1 MTVVVGYLMS
11 DEGRA
16 ALDRAVDEAK
26 LRGSRLLVV
35 HSLQGGTRDE
45 EDQARA
51 YRDELARIEQV
62 LDNEPIT
69 SEVRQL
75 VRGRP
80 AGRDLVEIAR
90 EETATLIVIGLRHRS
105 LLGKSVLGSNA
116 QEVLLHADCPVLAV
130 KAARLP

>member
-16 ALDRAVDEAK
+16 ALNRAVDEAK
-26 LRGSRLLVV
+26 LRGTRLLVV
-35 HSLQGGTRDE
+35 HSLRGGTRDE

-51 YRDELARIEQV
+51 YRDELARIEQL
-62 LDNEPIT
+62 LDSEPIT

-80 AGRDLVEIAR
+80 AGQDLVEVAR
-90 EETATLIVIGLRHRS
+90 QESATLIVIGLRRRNPV
-105 LLGKSVLGSNA
+105 GKLVLGSNA

-130 KAARLP
+130 KAA

>member
-16 ALDRAVDEAK
+16 AFDRAVDEAK

-51 YRDELARIEQV
+51 YRDEVARIEQT
-62 LDNEPIT
+62 LDSESIT

-80 AGRDLVEIAR
+80 AGHDLVEVAR
-90 EETATLIVIGLRHRS
+90 QESATLIVIGLRRRS
-105 LLGKSVLGSNA
+105 PVGKLVLSSNA

-130 KAARLP
+130 SVA